1 MAKKAA
7 TVRQRTE
14 EGGAL
19 EDAQAL
25 FHHHLNGELPT

>member
-1 MAKKAA
+1 MAKYAT

-14 EGGAL
+14 EGCAL

-25 FHHHLNGELPT
+25 FHHHPNGEILT